1 VPVALRDP
9 SPGWK
14 DPSNDPSLER
24 RIRQLAL
31 PAALAFGWAVSHS
44 GLRGIARTF
53 LTMWVHETGH
63 AVAAWLCGF
72 GAFPGPWLTPIS
84 EQRIALVTVLLLAA
98 LGYAAFR
105 AWRAGSPL
113 IAAALAAGMALQLAL
128 TFGLRAHAA
137 QGFILFAGDG
147 GCFLLGA
154 LLMATIFV
162 PPGSALHRGWLRWG
176 FLVIGA
182 FAFTDVFADWWHA
195 GHSVEGVVF
204 GQNEGVGDSDPTR
217 LVYEH
222 GWSEARLVARN
233 MALAWTCL
241 AGLAVLYSIE
251 NLRPRFRD

>member
-1 VPVALRDP
+1 
-9 SPGWK
+9 
-14 DPSNDPSLER
+14 
-24 RIRQLAL
+24 
-31 PAALAFGWAVSHS
+31 
-44 GLRGIARTF
+44 
-53 LTMWVHETGH
+53 
-63 AVAAWLCGF
+63 VAAWLCGF

-84 EQRIALVTVLLLAA
+84 EQRIPVVTVALLAA
-98 LGYAAFR
+98 LGYAGFR
-105 AWRAGSPL
+105 AWRAG
-113 IAAALAAGMALQLAL
+113 ALAIGGGLAAVVALQLAL

-137 QGFILFAGDG
+137 RGLILFAGDG

-222 GWSEARLVARN
+222 GWSEARLIRRY
-233 MALAWTCL
+233 MTLAWTAL
-241 AGLAVLYSIE
+241 AGLAALYLVE
-251 NLRPRFRD
+251 NLRPRLRD